1 MASETKDTSVETQE
15 HHVERDKRFACG
27 NLSERKYTSN
37 VFILTELV
45 IDLNAEKGDISFV
58 ILCGFSYEI
67 AKCAT
72 LTLLLTLNRRALN
85 VCVYVMCCLC
95 VLF

>member
-1 MASETKDTSVETQE
+1 M
-15 HHVERDKRFACG
+15 ERDKRFACR

-45 IDLNAEKGDISFV
+45 IDLNAEKDDISFV

-67 AKCAT
+67 AKSAT
-72 LTLLLTLNRRALN
+72 LTLLLTLNCRAMN
-85 VCVYVMCCLC
+85 VCVCYVLSMCF
-95 VLF
+95 VLSSPCMLE